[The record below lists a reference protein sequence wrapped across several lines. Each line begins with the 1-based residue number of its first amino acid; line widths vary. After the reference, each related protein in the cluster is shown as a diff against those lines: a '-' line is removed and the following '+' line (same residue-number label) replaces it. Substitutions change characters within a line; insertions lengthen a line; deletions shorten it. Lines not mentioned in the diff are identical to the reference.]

1 MKERGVVTDTDAL
14 QLLYEASQESTVI
27 KAAEERQ
34 AKILDA
40 DYSKIEMNE
49 HVESLDYFDA
59 EQKSELV
66 HVQIAKL
73 RGNLSYLGLY

>member
-14 QLLYEASQESTVI
+14 QLLYEASQEPTVI

-40 DYSKIEMNE
+40 DYSKIKMNE
-49 HVESLDYFDA
+49 HVESLDYLDA
-59 EQKSELV
+59 EQKSCTTL
-66 HVQIAKL
+66 K
-73 RGNLSYLGLY
+73 RRRK